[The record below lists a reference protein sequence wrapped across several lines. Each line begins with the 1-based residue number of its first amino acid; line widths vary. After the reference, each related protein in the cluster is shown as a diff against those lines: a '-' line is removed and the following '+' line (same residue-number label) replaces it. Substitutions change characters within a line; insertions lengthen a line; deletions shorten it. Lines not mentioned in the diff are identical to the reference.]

1 MSLEPILVASAA
13 IGTLVVLAT
22 FIVRGQEIGWELSGE
37 TIFVLYVHAASLAA
51 SVIVAIG
58 LAELLRGWL
67 VTAPLPAGF
76 SNVRTVPQTDQLVR
90 GATLLVS
97 GIAFWAIH
105 FFLPRPLA
113 RASGLIYTAFLIV
126 GTFAFGIATL
136 VTLPGGLAPEIER
149 LFGIEAELRSGG
161 SLGGGLAALVL
172 WLGHLWQLRAR
183 LGSGGR
189 REFTFGPPAPP
200 LEPAGVGAPRLVPP
214 DTRSAGAAAVP
225 PADR

>member
-1 MSLEPILVASAA
+1 MSLEPILVATAT

-37 TIFVLYVHAASLAA
+37 TVFELYVRIASLAA

-58 LAELLRGWL
+58 LAELFRGWL

-76 SNVRTVPQTDQLVR
+76 SNIRTVPQTDQLVR
-90 GATLLVS
+90 GATLLAS
-97 GIAFWAIH
+97 GVAFWVIH
-105 FFLPRPLA
+105 FFLPRPLV
-113 RASGLIYTAFLIV
+113 RGSGLLYLTFLMA

-149 LFGIEAELRSGG
+149 LFGIQAELRSSG

-172 WLGHLWQLRAR
+172 WLGHLWQLRAHV
-183 LGSGGR
+183 GR
-189 REFTFGPPAPP
+189 GPRKEYTFGPPSPP
-200 LEPAGVGAPRLVPP
+200 LEPSGVGAPRLVPP

-225 PADR
+225 PDDR

>member
-1 MSLEPILVASAA
+1 VSLEPILVASAA
-13 IGTLVVLAT
+13 IGTLVVIAT
-22 FIVRGQEIGWELSGE
+22 FIVRGHEIGWELSAE
-37 TIFVLYVHAASLAA
+37 TVFVLYVRVASLAA

-97 GIAFWAIH
+97 GGAFWLVH
-105 FFLPRPLA
+105 FFLPRPRVPAGTLLYLA
-113 RASGLIYTAFLIV
+113 FVIV
-126 GTFAFGIATL
+126 GALAFGISTA

-149 LFGIEAELRSGG
+149 LFGVQAELRSAG

-172 WLGHLWQLRAR
+172 WLGHLWQLR
-183 LGSGGR
+183 GQIKSGPHI
-189 REFTFGPPAPP
+189 EAFGDGPLPP
-200 LEPAGVGAPRLVPP
+200 EPVGVGAPLARPP
-214 DTRSAGAAAVP
+214 STFSAGAAAIP
-225 PADR
+225 PHDR